1 MVVRFL
7 AILELYREGKVELA
21 AGRDVRGDR
30 GGMDEGEPG
39 MTRRRRR
46 RRTRGALEALFFVS
60 DEPLT
65 ASVLAQALDL
75 DRRAVEALCDRLQR
89 ELEDRGSGLV
99 LRNIAGGWRLY
110 THPDTAPVVEQFV
123 LSSRQARLTKAAL
136 ETLAI
141 VAYKQPVTRHQV
153 SAIRGVNS
161 DGVLRALV
169 DRGLIEEAGRE
180 EAPGRPVLYATTP
193 EFLER
198 LGLPSL
204 AALPSLAPLLGAD
217 AGRRGGRR
225 RRARRT
231 RPRATTEEADTAAAV
246 ARRATG

>member
-1 MVVRFL
+1 
-7 AILELYREGKVELA
+7 
-21 AGRDVRGDR
+21 
-30 GGMDEGEPG
+30 
-39 MTRRRRR
+39 MTRVTEEAHAREFEGHD
-46 RRTRGALEALFFVS
+46 TRALEALFYVS

-65 ASVLAQALDL
+65 ASVLAQALEL
-75 DRRAVEALCDRLQR
+75 DRRAVESLCERLQR
-89 ELEDRGSGLV
+89 DLEDRASGLV
-99 LRNIAGGWRLY
+99 LRNVAGGWRLF
-110 THPDTAPVVEQFV
+110 THPDAQPTVERFV

-153 SAIRGVNS
+153 SGIRGVNC

-180 EAPGRPVLYATTP
+180 EGPGRPVLYGTTP
-193 EFLER
+193 QFLER

-217 AGRRGGRR
+217 ADDDDAVDRVVVDVDGIDAPAHVGRDVDQ
-225 RRARRT
+225 
-231 RPRATTEEADTAAAV
+231 PSATIED
-246 ARRATG
+246 GSQD